1 MPRRKEFSI
10 LKWLIFPSMS
20 LSLAAIVAWFNLT
33 VFGLRDGIFY
43 IVAVSLIA
51 AFSISI
57 NKYVRLFDDDDPSND
72 YLAKAA
78 FVFEILLILALG
90 ANAIYSLSV
99 QRDMSIARQTEQ
111 SNIAALQEIKQLKSR
126 QAQRDATRMISD
138 RKVGKSAQEVFAE
151 NERPLLWLMAG
162 EMLAYIISAFSLY
175 GMAQLRRE
183 KRTDRFVP
191 EIEPI
196 RVASPAPVVETAV
209 SPAGQSL
216 VRSPTAAPTEDRQT
230 VTLNGKVS
238 HKSPGGGVWD

>member
-43 IVAVSLIA
+43 ISAVMIIA
-51 AFSISI
+51 GFSIAI
-57 NKYVRLFDDDDPSND
+57 NKYVKLLEDEDPSND

-99 QRDMSIARQTEQ
+99 QREMSIARQAEQ
-111 SNIAALQEIKQLKSR
+111 ANISALQEIKQLKSR
-126 QAQRDATRMISD
+126 QAQRDATRMISEH
-138 RKVGKSAQEVFAE
+138 KFGKSAQEVFAE

-183 KRTDRFVP
+183 KNPDRPALAVEQNRIAAP
-191 EIEPI
+191 EPNFEL
-196 RVASPAPVVETAV
+196 AV
-209 SPAGQSL
+209 SPAGESL
-216 VRSPTAAPTEDRQT
+216 VRSPTAMHPEDRQT
-230 VTLNGKVS
+230 VTLNGNVP
-238 HKSPGGGVWD
+238 HRSPGGGVWD